1 MEAALVGTAAVL
13 IIAEAMA
20 LLVEAAAVMTV
31 LASL

>member
-20 LLVEAAAVMTV
+20 LLVEVAAVMTV